1 MTREQFTGLP
11 DMAAEIKRR
20 AAQVQRLRVR
30 ITSPKGLDTRE
41 KVQSSGGGNN
51 MADVLIDMT
60 ADLDALTIQYN
71 GLKAEAG
78 DIIDAKLKEYPE
90 LILLTTLR
98 YLSNNKWSD
107 IVAVLGYSPATIYR
121 MNDTAIDIMFN

>member
-1 MTREQFTGLP
+1 
-11 DMAAEIKRR
+11 
-20 AAQVQRLRVR
+20 
-30 ITSPKGLDTRE
+30 
-41 KVQSSGGGNN
+41 

-71 GLKAEAG
+71 GLRAEAE

-90 LILLTTLR
+90 LILLTSLR

-107 IVAVLGYSPATIYR
+107 IAAVLGYSPATIYR